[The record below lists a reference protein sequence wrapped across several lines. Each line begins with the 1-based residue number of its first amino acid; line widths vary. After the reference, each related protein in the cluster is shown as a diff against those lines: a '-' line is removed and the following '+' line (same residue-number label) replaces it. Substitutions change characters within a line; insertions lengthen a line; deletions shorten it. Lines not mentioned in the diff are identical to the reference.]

1 MFLVCD
7 QPFPAMEL
15 IQINTPANVSA
26 IITHPLYSKYK
37 ARQDDR
43 KAVMSSLP
51 LELNDFTEPHKY
63 IGPHGKKRVA
73 SLLSSK

>member
-15 IQINTPANVSA
+15 QQINIPANVSA
-26 IITHPLYSKYK
+26 IVTHPLYSKYK
-37 ARQDDR
+37 VRQDDR

-51 LELNDFTEPHKY
+51 L
-63 IGPHGKKRVA
+63 
-73 SLLSSK
+73 